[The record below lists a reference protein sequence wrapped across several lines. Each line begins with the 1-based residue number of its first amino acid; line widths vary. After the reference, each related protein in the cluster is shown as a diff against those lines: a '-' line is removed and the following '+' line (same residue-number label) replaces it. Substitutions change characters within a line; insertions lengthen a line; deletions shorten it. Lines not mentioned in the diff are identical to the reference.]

1 MNWIITLKSICGLW
15 VFKMADVKFE
25 DYRIEVKEAF
35 GVNTEAALEEAA
47 GEIVSQ
53 TKRNS
58 RVKTGQTKNSFSHK
72 VIGDTA
78 YMGSDYENAIWEEFG
93 TGDYALNGDG
103 RKGGWFYVDDDGE
116 GHFTHGKRPS
126 RAFYKAY
133 TSLKA
138 RIIAMFENRF
148 RGL

>member
-1 MNWIITLKSICGLW
+1 MKSICGLW
-15 VFKMADVKFE
+15 VFKMADCQFE
-25 DYRIEVKEAF
+25 DYRIEVKEAI
-35 GVNTEAALEEAA
+35 GANIEAVLAEAA

-58 RVKTGQTKNSFSHK
+58 RVKTGQTKGSFEYK
-72 VIGDTA
+72 VVGDTA
-78 YMGSDYENAIWEEFG
+78 YMGSNYENAIWEEFG

-103 RKGGWFYVDDDGE
+103 RKGGWFYEDERGE

-133 TSLKA
+133 TALKS
-138 RIIAMFENRF
+138 RIITMIENKF
-148 RGL
+148 KGL